1 MIDDDHMYNVFIS
14 KRINENVNDNGIYFE
29 IEGIKS
35 QTNSEISN
43 AELELDN
50 LPENGTTNVVSLQ
63 YRFGIYDTEDGKF
76 V

>member
-50 LPENGTTNVVSLQ
+50 
-63 YRFGIYDTEDGKF
+63 
-76 V
+76 